1 MKAGDK
7 KEVHRSKI
15 DYVYKRCYVDKHGNL
30 VDPRTPWDELLKYH
44 RHGQRV
50 LTNREDQH
58 LESVDR
64 KARREVRAEKIAKEK
79 QSKINQMGSH
89 DLGHMTN
96 QRKQNKRKRIEQLAT
111 QHL

>member
-1 MKAGDK
+1 MKVG
-7 KEVHRSKI
+7 KEKVSRSKI

-30 VDPRTPWDELLKYH
+30 IDPRTPWDELLKYH

-50 LTNREDQH
+50 LINREDKH

-64 KARREVRAEKIAKEK
+64 KTRREARAERIAKEK
-79 QSKINQMGSH
+79 QSKMSEMESD
-89 DLGHMTN
+89 DLQRITN
-96 QRKQNKRKRIEQLAT
+96 QRKQNTRKRIEQLAT

>member
-7 KEVHRSKI
+7 EAHHSKI

-30 VDPRTPWDELLKYH
+30 IDPRTPWDELLKYH

-50 LTNREDQH
+50 LINREGKH
-58 LESVDR
+58 LESVDH
-64 KARREVRAEKIAKEK
+64 KARREVRAEKIANEK
-79 QSKINQMGSH
+79 QSKMRQMESY
-89 DLGHMTN
+89 DLEHMTN
-96 QRKQNKRKRIEQLAT
+96 QRKQNTRKRIEQLAM